1 MTNQIIEFAR
11 LNCLESFNIIIKNET
26 SIKNLLIFIDIFE
39 SICLN
44 LQKSLKKLKKGL
56 ESQKFLFGNYL
67 KFFNCHFY
75 NLKF

>member
-1 MTNQIIEFAR
+1 MTTQIIEFAR

-56 ESQKFLFGNYL
+56 ESQKFLFGNYFKL
-67 KFFNCHFY
+67 LNCHFY
-75 NLKF
+75 NL

>member
-11 LNCLESFNIIIKNET
+11 LNCLESFNIIINNET

-67 KFFNCHFY
+67 KLFNCHFY
-75 NLKF
+75 NL